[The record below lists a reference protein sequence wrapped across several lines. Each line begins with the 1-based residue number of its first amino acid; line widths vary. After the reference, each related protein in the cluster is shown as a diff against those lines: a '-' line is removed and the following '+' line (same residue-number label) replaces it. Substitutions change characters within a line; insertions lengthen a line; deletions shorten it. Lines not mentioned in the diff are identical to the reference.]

1 MADYLLLEPPL
12 PDRVVHR
19 PLMQFAESLQLRRIR
34 PHDPTPQPERLLA
47 GTHPPP
53 LDPMP
58 KRPDRDPQRPRQLR
72 PPPLVRTKARPRMHA
87 RPPAQAQPTAEVSDG
102 LEPESF
108 AARRLIALLIQA
120 LGDALRRQARL
131 GPGPHPL
138 DLGRGT
144 RPRR

>member
-1 MADYLLLEPPL
+1 MADSLRLDPPL

-34 PHDPTPQPERLLA
+34 PHDPAPQPVWLLA

-72 PPPLVRTKARPRMHA
+72 PPPLVGAKSRPRMHA
-87 RPPAQAQPTAEVSDG
+87 RPPAPAQPTAQG
-102 LEPESF
+102 PE
-108 AARRLIALLIQA
+108 
-120 LGDALRRQARL
+120 G
-131 GPGPHPL
+131 
-138 DLGRGT
+138 
-144 RPRR
+144 